1 MKLEHAAV
9 ANDERAADREH
20 LRIERRLE
28 GNFRTD
34 AAGIAGG
41 DGDRRLQNL

>member
-1 MKLEHAAV
+1 MNLKNPRVPDNH
-9 ANDERAADREH
+9 RSADREH

-41 DGDRRLQNL
+41 DGDRRLQSL

>member
-1 MKLEHAAV
+1 MNLKNPRVPDDHRTAE
-9 ANDERAADREH
+9 REH
-20 LRIERRLE
+20 PRLERRLE
-28 GNFRTD
+28 RDFRAD